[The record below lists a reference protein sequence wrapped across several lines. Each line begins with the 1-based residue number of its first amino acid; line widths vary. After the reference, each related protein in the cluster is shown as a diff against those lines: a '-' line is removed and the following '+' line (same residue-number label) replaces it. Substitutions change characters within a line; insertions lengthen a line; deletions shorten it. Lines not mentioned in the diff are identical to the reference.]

1 MKAGSEPEGVEG
13 DTERAFCDL
22 CKTSFSIGHG
32 GEYDVK
38 RHRLT
43 ETHKK
48 RVQQKET
55 SKSMDAFLRPKNDFL
70 ADKVTAAEVT
80 SVYHTV
86 QHATSYRAGDCG
98 TKLAPTIY
106 PDSDIAKRMACAHT
120 PFFSVASDASNHGT
134 TKLFPLSVRYWTP
147 DLGVQTKVLDFYD
160 DSDETS
166 AAIHNQIV
174 TKLEENGLGLDMIS
188 AQTVWPTSFTTVQ
201 NTQKKIDIENV
212 VNKTFSHFSS
222 SAKRIEE
229 LKSIHTFVEIEYQ
242 SLLRHVPTRWLSL
255 WPAVKRLHD
264 SWAPIKTYFLSLGED
279 QCPKSLWQLFKDDQ
293 DGEGNP
299 LDLQVYLSFLSN
311 ALKIFHNTVLVLER
325 EDGTVCELY
334 DMMFTLKTKLQ
345 QRQSD
350 GFFGAQ
356 TGVLLQQFPDRQA
369 AVLREDMCNFYQ
381 SSLTYLEQRYD
392 FSDSNYQKKVAS
404 LALKKSP
411 FNFSH
416 LCEAVEVLQLSK
428 KLDMD
433 ALYDEYCV
441 VLPHQQ
447 AIVQT
452 GATVVEKWATLLK
465 HTHTHQT

>member
-1 MKAGSEPEGVEG
+1 MEKETESEAPPSSIKKRRCGYKKDWENEYLWLKGVEG
-13 DTERAFCDL
+13 DTKRAFCDL

-70 ADKVTAAEVT
+70 ADKVTAAES

-86 QHATSYRAGDCG
+86 QHATPYRAGDCG

-106 PDSDIAKRMACAHT
+106 PDSDIAKRMACGRTKAEAIVTDVLAPASVEDCLKVLRRPLNEQREATTKAHT

-147 DLGVQTKVLDFYD
+147 GLGVQTKVLDFYD

-174 TKLEENGLGLDMIS
+174 TKQEENGLGLDMIS
-188 AQTVWPTSFTTVQ
+188 AYSADNASLNYGRYNSVF
-201 NTQKKIDIENV
+201 QKLKENNDCILKANCVANIVHNSAKHAGDRLNIDIENV

-229 LKSIHTFVEIEYQ
+229 LHTFVEIEYQ

-264 SWAPIKTYFLSLGED
+264 SWSCRPDDVTGRHAPSDRPGD
-279 QCPKSLWQLFKDDQ
+279 VP
-293 DGEGNP
+293 
-299 LDLQVYLSFLSN
+299 
-311 ALKIFHNTVLVLER
+311 ER
-325 EDGTVCELY
+325 DTPP
-334 DMMFTLKTKLQ
+334 
-345 QRQSD
+345 
-350 GFFGAQ
+350 Q
-356 TGVLLQQFPDRQA
+356 TDP
-369 AVLREDMCNFYQ
+369 
-381 SSLTYLEQRYD
+381 
-392 FSDSNYQKKVAS
+392 
-404 LALKKSP
+404 
-411 FNFSH
+411 
-416 LCEAVEVLQLSK
+416 
-428 KLDMD
+428 
-433 ALYDEYCV
+433 
-441 VLPHQQ
+441 
-447 AIVQT
+447 
-452 GATVVEKWATLLK
+452 
-465 HTHTHQT
+465 

>member
-1 MKAGSEPEGVEG
+1 M
-13 DTERAFCDL
+13 
-22 CKTSFSIGHG
+22 
-32 GEYDVK
+32 
-38 RHRLT
+38 
-43 ETHKK
+43 
-48 RVQQKET
+48 
-55 SKSMDAFLRPKNDFL
+55 
-70 ADKVTAAEVT
+70 
-80 SVYHTV
+80 
-86 QHATSYRAGDCG
+86 
-98 TKLAPTIY
+98 
-106 PDSDIAKRMACAHT
+106 
-120 PFFSVASDASNHGT
+120 
-134 TKLFPLSVRYWTP
+134 P
-147 DLGVQTKVLDFYD
+147 DLGVQRKLFDFYD

-166 AAIHNQIV
+166 AAIYNQIV

-188 AQTVWPTSFTTVQ
+188 AYSADNASVNYGRYNSVF
-201 NTQKKIDIENV
+201 QKLKENNNCILKANCVAHIVHNSAKHAGDRLHIDIENV

-229 LKSIHTFVEIEYQ
+229 LKSIHTFVETEYQ

-279 QCPKSLWQLFKDDQ
+279 ECPKSLWRLFKDDQ

-311 ALKIFHNTVLVLER
+311 ALKNFYDTVLVLER

-356 TGVLLQQFPDRQA
+356 TDVLLQQFPDRQA

-392 FSDSNYQKKVAS
+392 FSDSNYQKKLAS

-416 LCEAVEVLQLSK
+416 LSGHGC
-428 KLDMD
+428 
-433 ALYDEYCV
+433 
-441 VLPHQQ
+441 
-447 AIVQT
+447 AI
-452 GATVVEKWATLLK
+452 
-465 HTHTHQT
+465 

>member
-1 MKAGSEPEGVEG
+1 MEKETESEAPPSSIKKRRCGYKKDWENEYLWLKGVEG

-55 SKSMDAFLRPKNDFL
+55 SKSMDAFLQPKNDFL

-86 QHATSYRAGDCG
+86 QHATSYQAGDCG

-106 PDSDIAKRMACAHT
+106 PDSDIAKRMACGRTKAEAIVTDVLAPASVEDCLKVLRRPLNEQREATTKAHT

-134 TKLFPLSVRYWTP
+134 TKLFPLSKLKENNNCILKANCVAHI
-147 DLGVQTKVLDFYD
+147 VHN
-160 DSDETS
+160 S
-166 AAIHNQIV
+166 AKHAGDQLN
-174 TKLEENGLGLDMIS
+174 
-188 AQTVWPTSFTTVQ
+188 
-201 NTQKKIDIENV
+201 IDIENV

-311 ALKIFHNTVLVLER
+311 ALKIFHDTVLVLER

-334 DMMFTLKTKLQ
+334 DMMFTLKN
-345 QRQSD
+345 
-350 GFFGAQ
+350 
-356 TGVLLQQFPDRQA
+356 QA
-369 AVLREDMCNFYQ
+369 
-381 SSLTYLEQRYD
+381 T
-392 FSDSNYQKKVAS
+392 
-404 LALKKSP
+404 
-411 FNFSH
+411 
-416 LCEAVEVLQLSK
+416 
-428 KLDMD
+428 
-433 ALYDEYCV
+433 
-441 VLPHQQ
+441 
-447 AIVQT
+447 
-452 GATVVEKWATLLK
+452 ATTE
-465 HTHTHQT
+465 